1 MKRLQHY
8 IQKGKVYRRSDLEYY
23 SKSIDRDLAEL
34 TRTGTLTKLQQGL
47 YYAPRRS
54 KFGVVPPDER
64 DVVNVFLKDSDFLMV
79 SPNAY
84 NSLGLGLTQLY
95 NTTWV
100 YNHKRMG
107 EFTLNGKRFQF
118 FKKSA
123 YPEKLTPEFLVVD
136 LMNQLDRLAEDH
148 SLILEKLKQRVSEFN
163 PKGLMEA
170 TQKYGTGTT
179 KRRMKAALRMSLHHE
194 WLCPQRSWV

>member
-34 TRTGTLTKLQQGL
+34 TRAGKLTKLQQGL

-84 NSLGLGLTQLY
+84 
-95 NTTWV
+95 
-100 YNHKRMG
+100 HKRMG
-107 EFTLNGKRFQF
+107 ELVLNGKHYLF

-148 SLILEKLKQRVSEFN
+148 SLILEKLKQRLSEFN

-179 KRRMKAALRMSLHHE
+179 KRRMKVALRMSLHHE
-194 WLCPQRSWV
+194 

>member
-34 TRTGTLTKLQQGL
+34 TRAGTLTKLQQGL

-100 YNHKRMG
+100 YNHKRVG
-107 EFTLNGKRFQF
+107 KFEFNGRQF
-118 FKKSA
+118 EFIKKSA
-123 YPEKLTPEFLVVD
+123 FPQKVSREFLLVD
-136 LMNQLDRLAEDH
+136 LLNHLDQLAVDQRQTLENVRHRLTD
-148 SLILEKLKQRVSEFN
+148 FN
-163 PKGLMEA
+163 LDDLMTTA
-170 TQKYGTGTT
+170 QQYGTGAT
-179 KRRMKAALRMSLHHE
+179 KQYMKAAIRKGLEIRQGIS
-194 WLCPQRSWV
+194 